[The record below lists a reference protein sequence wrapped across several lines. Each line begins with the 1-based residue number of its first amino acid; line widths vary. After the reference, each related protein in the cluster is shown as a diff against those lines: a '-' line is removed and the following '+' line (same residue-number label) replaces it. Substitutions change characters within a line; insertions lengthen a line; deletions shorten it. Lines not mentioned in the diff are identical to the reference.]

1 MKRIAKI
8 FLCVLMVLSVLIILP
23 DSVNA
28 VSLESHDGLEVSILT
43 DKDEYSQS
51 DDIKITINVKNT
63 NAYDMENI
71 SVDALLPE
79 GLTVKSGELS
89 NNSVNIKA
97 GETYTVSIEAKLTA
111 ASIESN
117 NSNLTQ
123 ATNNTG
129 AAKDTAAAPVKTG
142 DSTNIVLWIV
152 VLAISVAGVI
162 VAVKGKKSKK
172 ALSMFLVM
180 ALILTGTLTGISGK
194 VLGANKTGSI
204 SVDKTITV
212 NGQQYTVKAVVSYE
226 KQVKE
231 DETSYTVVF
240 NSNGGSDIASQ
251 TVKKGSTVT
260 KPDDP
265 NKDGSIFAGWYTDNV
280 TFEYE
285 FDFATAIDKDYT
297 LYAKW
302 ITINGDS
309 DPGTISGSG
318 SSVDSYSITALDV
331 ALEANTATATVSAPE
346 NCAVVVRFIDEE
358 VYFAAEYPANKK
370 YINNGEIFASHVVAA
385 GADMKDVTASITGE
399 SGLPAYFVAEAVLVD
414 GEGNQ
419 LCDPY
424 TSLEHTNRHQL
435 FEEKTIDSFDD
446 DDTVLNFDDDT
457 DNNFGVL
464 ADDVKV
470 LTADKVDYDRE
481 SGTYQIKSPSETI
494 AVGDK
499 IFISD
504 EDGSYIFRVK
514 TVSEEGGVVNV
525 LQARADDETLGF
537 TLQDFYKYL
546 KVDMDYTGDV
556 ETEGTT
562 EAAEEVTT
570 EAEETIEAEETT
582 EAEEETTKA
591 EEIAGVNETA
601 ETTESS
607 DGLVTTSS
615 VSKQYMSGLVIGA
628 IDINRSTGDVSAS
641 LEAIAY
647 QTDHFKLSG
656 EVKGTVSAE
665 LVVEWDIVIFGE
677 DYFKFDFTYST
688 DLDSTIKAVA
698 KVDGESEGKD
708 LELKLGKIMIPFG
721 VTGLD
726 AFADM
731 NVKLEYELSAGLE
744 LNGNIKSTH
753 GFLYTLKDGKQEVS
767 RKEST
772 WSADV
777 KGSVEIKFGPSPDVG
792 VEFLVGVVQAKLD
805 CFLGAK
811 VEGEAVI
818 PAVGVGASRHLCNL
832 CVDGKVSLV
841 AKVTAEFGF
850 KLTDVIEKKFAEWT
864 IISKETK
871 LFDFYA
877 SLINPADSMFGGHFK
892 MDKGECPNKEYLVTV
907 NAKDAN
913 NHDVSVGVKIYNQDT
928 GAYKT
933 SLTSG
938 GSVYLVPAK
947 YIAKATIDGVS
958 YEKTFTVN
966 DAPKTVTI
974 YADNLESKINGS
986 VVDAETKAAISGAAI
1001 RVYDN
1006 TTLVASATSDA
1017 SGKYELPLD
1026 SGVYKLVISADDYVT
1041 AERTFEL
1048 RNGENKYF
1056 DSLLM
1061 AKDDED
1067 EIMGG
1072 IYGTINDG
1080 VTGRPVSDVDIK
1092 ISRGWGNED
1101 ATDYVV
1107 EKKTDSNGDYAYKKW
1122 QVSGV
1127 NFGLDAGNY
1136 TVTISKEGYIS
1147 TTFNITIV
1155 GGIDLEFNSTITPVG
1170 DEEAYRI
1177 VLTWGYTPSDL
1188 DSHLNGTL
1196 GTSNDHIYYRR
1207 MTGRGSNLDVD
1218 DTTSYGPETITIP
1231 DISAY
1236 SGKVTYSVHDYTNRD
1251 SDTSN
1256 EMSNSG
1262 AIVKVYKGGTLLET
1276 FYIPAGVAGTVWNVF
1291 YFDESHN
1298 IVPVNTFEFVTEPD
1312 AVAGSTG
1319 H

>member
-28 VSLESHDGLEVSILT
+28 ASLESHDGLEVSILT

-212 NGQQYTVKAVVSYE
+212 NGQQYTVKGVVSYE

-537 TLQDFYKYL
+537 TLQNFYKYL
-546 KVDMDYTGDV
+546 KVDMEYTGDV

-562 EAAEEVTT
+562 EAAEE
-570 EAEETIEAEETT
+570 ETIEEEETT

-591 EEIAGVNETA
+591 EETAEVTETA

-607 DGLVTTSS
+607 DGLVTSSS
-615 VSKQYMSGLVIGA
+615 VSKQYMSLL
-628 IDINRSTGDVSAS
+628 RSVTPKAETGISVSP
-641 LEAIAY
+641 IAFE
-647 QTDHFKLSG
+647 TEHFKADG
-656 EVKGTVSAE
+656 KITGTLSAE
-665 LVVEWDIVIFGE
+665 LEIEFDIAIFGE
-677 DYFKFDFTYST
+677 NYFKNNFKYTMDVST
-688 DLDSTIKAVA
+688 AIKMIA
-698 KVDGESEGKD
+698 KTDNDDEKEVDEREIT
-708 LELKLGKIMIPFG
+708 LGKIVIPFG

-726 AFADM
+726 AFVDM
-731 NVKLEYELSAGLE
+731 KAKFQYELTAGLE
-744 LNGNIKSTH
+744 MKGKIKSTY
-753 GFLYTLKDGKQEVS
+753 GYLKNSKDGLQKIGKSEA
-767 RKEST
+767 E
-772 WSADV
+772 WSVDLSGKA
-777 KGSVEIKFGPSPDVG
+777 EFKFGPASSVG
-792 VEFLVGVVQAKLD
+792 IEFLAGVLKAQLECFMGGKL
-805 CFLGAK
+805 
-811 VEGEAVI
+811 EGEAVI
-818 PAVGVGASRHLCNL
+818 PLSETGSSRHICNL
-832 CVDGKVSLV
+832 CIDGKMSLAV
-841 AKVTAEFGF
+841 NVDAKMSY
-850 KLTDVIEKKFAEWT
+850 KLTEHLKSTPIDWKIAEH
-864 IISKETK
+864 ELK
-871 LFDFYA
+871 LFDFYV
-877 SLINPADSMFGGHFK
+877 SLVNPVDSRFGGHK
-892 MDKGECPNKEYLVTV
+892 RMGIGSCTNKEYLVTV

-928 GAYKT
+928 GAFKT

-938 GSVYLVPAK
+938 GSVYLPSAN
-947 YIAKATIDGVS
+947 YTAKATIDGVS

-986 VVDAETKAAISGAAI
+986 VVDAETKAAISGATI
-1001 RVYDN
+1001 SVYDN
-1006 TTLVASATSDA
+1006 TTFIASTTSDA

-1026 SGVYKLVISADDYVT
+1026 SGVYKLVISADDYVP

-1092 ISRGWGNED
+1092 ISRGWGNES

-1170 DEEAYRI
+1170 DEEAYRV
-1177 VLTWGYTPSDL
+1177 VLTWGYTPEDL
-1188 DSHLNGTL
+1188 DSHLNATL
-1196 GTSNDHIYYRR
+1196 GISNDHIYYRR
-1207 MTGRGSNLDVD
+1207 MTGSGSNLDVD

-1231 DISAY
+1231 DISVY
-1236 SGKVTYSVHDYTNRD
+1236 SGKVMYSVHDYTNRD
-1251 SDTSN
+1251 SDTSS

-1262 AIVKVYKGGTLLET
+1262 AVVKVYKGGTLLET

-1291 YFDESHN
+1291 YFDEAHN
-1298 IVPVNTFEFVTEPD
+1298 IVPVNTFEFVTDPD
-1312 AVAGSTG
+1312 AVVGSTG